1 MTQIT
6 PNLWFD
12 GNALEAAEFYTSV
25 LANSRISSVT
35 RYNQAGPGEPGTVV
49 VVDFELDGTPFTA
62 INGGPEFRFSE
73 AISFALPCADQAEA
87 DRYWDALTAD
97 GGQESQ
103 CGWLKDKFGLSWQVY
118 PAELNKLI
126 ADPDPQRAAR
136 ATKAMLGMRRIDIA
150 AVRAAADA
158 GGPAEAAGPSAAA
171 GPANPS
177 EGSAA

>member
-12 GNALEAAEFYTSV
+12 GNAHDAAEFYVSV
-25 LANSRISSVT
+25 FPNSRITNVVRST
-35 RYNQAGPGEPGTVV
+35 DAGPGEPDTVV
-49 VVDFELDGTPFTA
+49 SVDFELDGTAFTG
-62 INGGPEFRFSE
+62 INGGPQFTFTE

-87 DRYWDALTAD
+87 DRYWDALIA

-103 CGWLKDKFGLSWQVY
+103 CGWLKDRFGLSWQVY
-118 PAELNKLI
+118 PAELRELVGDS
-126 ADPDPQRAAR
+126 DPERAAR

-158 GGPAEAAGPSAAA
+158 GRPAQTAGPAAAA
-171 GPANPS
+171 GPAKPS